1 MFAFQLATEAKNNIY
16 FKVFLSTVYGN
27 HKSIFT
33 SAYISGH
40 AQRHERFMSYETS
53 VYILKKKNATCR
65 HISNNVTVREFYG
78 FGDEEKTQI
87 DSWHVTPRA
96 ER

>member
-1 MFAFQLATEAKNNIY
+1 MFALQLATEAKNNIY

-53 VYILKKKNATCR
+53 VHIFKKKNATCR
-65 HISNNVTVREFYG
+65 RISNKVPVREFYG
-78 FGDEEKTQI
+78 FGNEEKMQI
-87 DSWHVTPRA
+87 DSWHITSRA